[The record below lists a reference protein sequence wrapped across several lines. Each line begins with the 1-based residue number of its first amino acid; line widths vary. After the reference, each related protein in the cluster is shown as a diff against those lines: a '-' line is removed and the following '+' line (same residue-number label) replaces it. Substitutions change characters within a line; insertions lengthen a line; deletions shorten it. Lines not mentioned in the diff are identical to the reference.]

1 MTSPNSRRG
10 GAEEKDWFEERTR
23 YDNDGIDEEDEEYQ
37 EFVEKFKIKKTSD
50 DCYTPDQIYDTVA
63 GWVAAEYGI
72 KQKNFVR
79 PFYPGADYKKSEYK
93 KQDVV
98 VDNPPFSILSEIVK
112 FYTEKG
118 VRFFLFAPTLT
129 IFSSASSEATSLVA
143 YADITYENG
152 ATIKTSFITNL
163 EDKAIR
169 AKTVPALTRAI
180 IETNKALLR
189 EQHREL
195 PKYSYPDNVITAA
208 MIGQWS
214 FYGVN
219 YELRKRDSKHIRAL
233 DEQKERGKA
242 IFGSGFLISEKA
254 AAEKAAAEKTAAEK
268 TAAEKWALSE
278 REMQIIKQLGDDKEP
293 VEEKNH

>member
-1 MTSPNSRRG
+1 M
-10 GAEEKDWFEERTR
+10 
-23 YDNDGIDEEDEEYQ
+23 
-37 EFVEKFKIKKTSD
+37 
-50 DCYTPDQIYDTVA
+50 
-63 GWVAAEYGI
+63 
-72 KQKNFVR
+72 
-79 PFYPGADYKKSEYK
+79 
-93 KQDVV
+93 
-98 VDNPPFSILSEIVK
+98 SEIVK

-129 IFSSASSEATSLVA
+129 IFSSASSEATALVT

-163 EDKAIR
+163 ENKTIR
-169 AKTVPALTRAI
+169 AKAAPTLTRAI

-195 PKYSYPDNVITAA
+195 PKYSYPDNVIPAA

-214 FYGVN
+214 FYGIN

-233 DEQKERGKA
+233 DEQKERGKS

-254 AAEKAAAEKTAAEK
+254 AAEKAAAEKVAT
-268 TAAEKWALSE
+268 EKWALSE